1 MTKQKRILLSVIV
14 GIILTGAL
22 TFIAFKGESR
32 AWACKFAWQA
42 CLTQQAL
49 HTPDNAIHEG
59 SPLDPFGFFVGVLLG
74 VPIYGSLTYAVLSL
88 SAKLKE

>member
-1 MTKQKRILLSVIV
+1 MLSLVA
-14 GIILTGAL
+14 GIILTAVL

-32 AWACKFAWQA
+32 ARACKFAWQA

-74 VPIYGSLTYAVLSL
+74 IPIYGALTYAVLSL
-88 SAKLKE
+88 IAKLKK